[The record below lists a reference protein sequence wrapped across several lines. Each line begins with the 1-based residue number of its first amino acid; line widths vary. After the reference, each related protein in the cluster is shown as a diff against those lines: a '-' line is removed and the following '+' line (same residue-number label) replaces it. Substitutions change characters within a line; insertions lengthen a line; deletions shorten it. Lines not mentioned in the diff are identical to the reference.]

1 MKHWKYILERVLW
14 SIGAIALI
22 VLFVFAWQAKAV
34 KKCTAIQIELTGNN
48 TGFLF
53 MDEKEILRLINEQGV
68 QVGTPIG
75 KINLTKLEKYLDS
88 TKWVA
93 HTDIYLDNQQQ
104 LQVKIEQRVP
114 VARVFTVSGN
124 SFYIDNI
131 AQRLP
136 LRQLS
141 VMRLPVFTGFPSD
154 NQKLSIPDS
163 LLLNDILHFS
173 MTIQQ
178 DSFFLAQI
186 AQVNIAPNGDFEM
199 VPTLG
204 DHMVL
209 FGSVENLEDKL
220 NRLYTFYKKVWVP
233 SGINAFQVLDLRF
246 DHQVVALKKGMQPI
260 QYAPG
265 AINFLKLGNIADS
278 VFVVDSAKLAKPVPI
293 KDTALKTDTV
303 VKKKP
308 LAIKPIS
315 KVVAPK
321 KLLKQ
326 NTKTT
331 SKKSNNK
338 TNNKSLKD
346 KKKTVKAVMPKSR
359 IQTTTKQNN

>member
-14 SIGAIALI
+14 SIAAVALV

-48 TGFLF
+48 TGYLF

-68 QVGTPIG
+68 QVGTPVG
-75 KINLTKLEKYLDS
+75 SINLTKLEKSLAS

-104 LQVKIEQRVP
+104 LQVRIEQRVP
-114 VARVFTVSGN
+114 VARVFTASGN

-154 NQKLSIPDS
+154 QEKLSNPDS
-163 LLLNDILHFS
+163 LLLNDILHFA
-173 MTIQQ
+173 MTVQQ

-186 AQVNIAPNGDFEM
+186 AQVNIASNGDFEM

-204 DHMVL
+204 DHLVL

-265 AINFLKLGNIADS
+265 AINFLKLGAIPDS
-278 VFVVDSAKLAKPVPI
+278 VFMVDTSKQVKPIVLKDSAVKVDS
-293 KDTALKTDTV
+293 V

-308 LAIKPIS
+308 TDIKPVA
-315 KVVAPK
+315 KVVVPK
-321 KLLKQ
+321 ILVKQ
-326 NTKTT
+326 NTKKT

-346 KKKTVKAVMPKSR
+346 KKKTVKAVMPKKSAS
-359 IQTTTKQNN
+359 NNN